1 MQTRKAM
8 RSKCLIRLPP
18 IAAVLTVLLGV
29 AAPAAAQIAV
39 SNLWSI
45 PAGSR
50 DYVTINSSPTERGVA
65 INPVTGHVLIATRT
79 GGNTIVVLDPDT
91 GQELARLANGGVIA
105 GGTLLL
111 VQVGAADDGAIYA
124 CNLVTSGLTGLKVYR
139 WGSEDPNA
147 LPVVAFQGTSGT
159 GLRYG
164 DSMDVRGSGPN
175 TQIVISGT
183 GNSRVALLTTTDG
196 TNFTATELTIS
207 SPMAAGD
214 FAKGLCFG
222 AGNTLW
228 GKNWGSADVRHA
240 RFDPLAGTLTHIQT
254 LSLDSR
260 GVALSLDTNRNLLAV
275 VVTATT
281 GVQTDHRFKVYDI
294 SIPSAPLTVA
304 DFVFPA
310 PNTNNANAIGAV
322 DFVGDRIVALDCN
335 NGIMAFRV
343 VSLEAVPPAFSSNPQ
358 GGTVVKG
365 GYFLLSA
372 GAVGSLPISY
382 QWRLNGVPLPGK
394 TNVTLLLTNVTL
406 AEAGHYTVVAVNAHG
421 SATSAVA
428 TVVVEDVPY
437 TDKMI
442 KLWHL
447 APGDRPYLS
456 TDNSQRG
463 LAYNPLTDHLLLVSR
478 TGGDAVH
485 ILDSAT
491 GAHLGTLNNGPNPPS
506 GGTFAMNLVGVAEDG
521 QIYVCNLT
529 LNGTT
534 TPLKIYR
541 WFDESPDQT
550 PVVVWEGD
558 PGMGAAQRWGD
569 TMAVRG
575 ADLNTQILLASRLG
589 TVVALIMP
597 EINRSRPIAVLNVPG
612 AAGGDLGLG
621 LAWGEGDTFWATA
634 VGRPLRRIA
643 FDPST
648 GEVRTLQTISSFPM
662 IANIGVDPSRLL
674 LAGVCRGTQDTLRLY
689 SVFSPRNPMFL
700 DTEFFATDH
709 ANDNATG
716 AAVFS
721 PDGRLF
727 ALNSNNGLLAMRVG
741 PRLRWS
747 LTGTTLTL
755 SWDPGY
761 VLQSAP
767 TLAGPYQDVP
777 GAASGLTVNVSSGGL
792 KFFRLR

>member
-1 MQTRKAM
+1 MLM
-8 RSKCLIRLPP
+8 RYDGLRCFS
-18 IAAVLTVLLGV
+18 VWLLGM
-29 AAPAAAQIAV
+29 AFWGSALAQAQIAI

-45 PAGSR
+45 PANSR

-79 GGNTIVVLDPDT
+79 SGNTIVILDPDT
-91 GQELARLANGGVIA
+91 GQELGRLANRGVIS

-139 WGSEDPNA
+139 WGSEDTNEP
-147 LPVVAFQGTSGT
+147 PIVAFQGTTGT
-159 GLRYG
+159 GFRYG
-164 DSMDVRGSGPN
+164 DSMDVRGAGPN
-175 TQIVISGT
+175 TQIIISGT
-183 GNSRVALLTTTDG
+183 ANPRVAFLTTTDG

-207 SPMAAGD
+207 SPMTAGD

-222 AGNTLW
+222 AGNTIW
-228 GKNWGSADVRHA
+228 GKNWGNANVRHA
-240 RFDPLAGTLTHIQT
+240 SFDLLAGTLTLIET

-260 GVALSLDTNRNLLAV
+260 GVALSLDTNRNLMAV

-281 GVQTDHRFKVYDI
+281 SVQTDHRFKVYDI
-294 SIPSAPLTVA
+294 STPSAPLTIA

-335 NGIMAFRV
+335 NGIMAFKV
-343 VSLEAVPPAFSSNPQ
+343 VSLTAVPPSFTSQPLGA
-358 GGTVVKG
+358 TVVEG
-365 GYFLLSA
+365 GYYLLSA
-372 GAVGSLPISY
+372 AAVGSLPISY
-382 QWRLNGVPLPGK
+382 QWCLNGVPLPGK
-394 TNVTLLLTNVTL
+394 TNMILLLTNVTL
-406 AEAGHYTVVAVNAHG
+406 AEAGDYTAVAVNPYG

-428 TVVVEDVPY
+428 RVIVEDVPY

-447 APGDRPYLS
+447 APGDRPYIS

-485 ILDSAT
+485 ILDAAT
-491 GAHLGTLNNGPNPPS
+491 GADLGALNNGPNPPS
-506 GGTFAMNLVGVAEDG
+506 GGTFAMNLVGVADDG

-534 TPLKIYR
+534 TPFKVYR
-541 WFDESPDQT
+541 WFDESPEQT
-550 PVVVWEGD
+550 PTVVWEGD
-558 PGMGAAQRWGD
+558 PGNGNAQRWGD
-569 TMAVRG
+569 TLAVRG
-575 ADLNTQILLASRLG
+575 ADLNTQILVASRSG

-597 EINRSRPIAVLNVPG
+597 EINRNQPIAVLTVPG

-621 LAWGEGDTFWATA
+621 LSWGEGDTFWATA
-634 VGRPLRRIA
+634 IGRPLRQVA

-648 GEVRTLQTISSFPM
+648 GQVQTLHTINLFPM
-662 IANIGVDPSRLL
+662 IANIGVDPSRRL
-674 LAGVCRGTQDTLRLY
+674 LAGVARGTQDTLRLY
-689 SVFSPRNPMFL
+689 DVSNPGQPVFL
-700 DTEFFATDH
+700 DTEFFATDN

-716 AAVFS
+716 AAVFA

-747 LTGTTLTL
+747 LSGTRLTL
-755 SWDPGY
+755 SWDPGF

-767 TLAGPYQDVP
+767 AVTGPYQDVP
-777 GAASGLTVNVSSGGL
+777 GATSGWTVDVSAGTQ
-792 KFFRLR
+792 FFQLR